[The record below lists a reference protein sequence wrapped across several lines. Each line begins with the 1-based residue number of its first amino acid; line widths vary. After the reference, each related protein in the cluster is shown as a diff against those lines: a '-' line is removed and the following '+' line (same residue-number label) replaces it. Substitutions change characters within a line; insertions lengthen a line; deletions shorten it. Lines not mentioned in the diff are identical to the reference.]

1 MMSRLVAWMLVS
13 AVVVLNG
20 CGEVKKKAGSAARSV
35 EDAAAA
41 KAKKIENF
49 AKDRINLDTQAP

>member
-1 MMSRLVAWMLVS
+1 MRRLIAWMIVPAIICL
-13 AVVVLNG
+13 AG
-20 CGEVKKKAGSAARSV
+20 CGEIKKKTGAAASSV

-49 AKDRINLDTQAP
+49 AKDRINIDN

>member
-1 MMSRLVAWMLVS
+1 MRKTFILVL
-13 AVVVLNG
+13 L
-20 CGEVKKKAGSAARSV
+20 SAATLFTGCDAKKSAASTVNSV

-49 AKDRINLDTQAP
+49 AKERINVDSQ

>member
-1 MMSRLVAWMLVS
+1 MRRIF
-13 AVVVLNG
+13 AVILMAAIATGTG
-20 CGEVKKKAGSAARSV
+20 CDAKKTTSNAVNSV